1 MKKIFPYINL
11 LILSLLLP
19 VPIDRYH
26 TYDEIQTKLEA
37 WNQEYGQDSGN
48 SDIIY
53 QLTEIGRSA
62 LLDLPF
68 WMVKISDN
76 AIEDEDEPRILI
88 LGQCH
93 AEEILGVE
101 LSMQLIECL
110 LDPSSD
116 TCYSNSMKSY
126 VNSFLSNTEIYIVP
140 THNPEGLSV
149 VHGTLYNDDYIQ
161 DSSFRKNMTDANG
174 NGVFDYDASVQ
185 AGGDL
190 DGVDLNRNYDFNWG
204 FGDEFGV
211 PDYGSCNSSYT
222 SDFDYYKGSSAG
234 SESETDAITK
244 LAIEK
249 QFLLSVAYH
258 SSRSGCVSEKVIYP
272 WLWEDNKPSPD
283 FDVIEKL
290 GQEIAALIPKEVENN
305 SYEARNSVSRKG
317 NAHDWFYKTTGTF
330 QYLIEL
336 GTSNLQPDDPELIDD
351 TIERNFRGLFYLIS
365 RAYGRSQG
373 NYGVDENYIVQGLVK
388 SGGDI
393 VPGAVVSI
401 EELSG
406 GVLDPRTT
414 DKFGRYRRL
423 LNPGSYTLITS
434 AFGYQS
440 DTTTF
445 TASSN
450 GNEIDIELVQ
460 LDSFPITVSSTR
472 YPADLRLRSAAWD
485 TSLVIAQPVEI
496 VLPEGEYRL
505 EATADDG
512 FPYIS
517 EFVHKGSRV
526 ENISIYSR
534 ETVYEADFSDNS
546 FFGITTGSC
555 GFEWTVAEGKLHSPV
570 NPSTGQYPDNCLS
583 GFTLQTAFFSYDGTN
598 KDHVLEITMSHELE
612 WDNDMVSVVFTDIA
626 TLTGGGDLLDPIE
639 ISGHGDVSSG
649 IFRMWEDSGAILP
662 QPSQFFLQ
670 LRIDSDDSVAY
681 GGVEIESI
689 KVYSKESEVL
699 SSSEHLYPAPTAINN
714 VIAYPNPFNAVTNLS
729 FDLTAPSNIDINV
742 YDINGKH
749 IKNIISSQL
758 MAPNPYTVTID
769 MDGYS
774 TGLYFIEISNEQSTL
789 TKQILYLK

>member
-1 MKKIFPYINL
+1 MKIVHILIIL
-11 LILSLLLP
+11 LGSSFLLS

-26 TYDEIQTKLEA
+26 TYDEIQAKLEA
-37 WNQEYGQDSGN
+37 WNQEYGIESGS
-48 SDIIY
+48 SDIIFE
-53 QLTEIGRSA
+53 LSEIGRSA

-76 AIEDEDEPRILI
+76 ANEDEDEPRILI

-110 LDPSSD
+110 LNPSSE

-126 VNSFLSNTEIYIVP
+126 ISSFRANTEIYIVP

-149 VHGTLYNDDYIQ
+149 VHGTQYNDGYIQ
-161 DSSFRKNMTDANG
+161 DSSYRKNMTDANG

-204 FGDEFGV
+204 FGDAYGV

-222 SDFDYYKGSSAG
+222 SDYDYYKGSAPA
-234 SESETDAITK
+234 SESETEAITK

-283 FDVIEKL
+283 FEVIEKL
-290 GQEIAALIPKEVENN
+290 GQEIAALIPKEIENN

-365 RAYGRSQG
+365 RSYGRSQG
-373 NYGVDENYIVQGLVK
+373 NYGVDENYMVEGIVK
-388 SGGDI
+388 SDGEI
-393 VPGAVVSI
+393 VPGATVSI

-406 GVLDPRTT
+406 GVLNPRTT

-423 LNPGSYTLITS
+423 LNSGSYTLITS
-434 AFGYQS
+434 AFGYET
-440 DTTTF
+440 DTTVF

-450 GNEIDIELVQ
+450 GNDIDIELEK
-460 LDSFPITVSSTR
+460 LESFPISISTSR
-472 YPADLRLRSAAWD
+472 YPATIQINDLEWD
-485 TSLVIAQPVEI
+485 TSFVITEPI
-496 VLPEGEYRL
+496 DIILPQGQYHL
-505 EATADDG
+505 TATTDTG
-512 FPYIS
+512 FPFTS
-517 EFVHKGSRV
+517 DFFHNSSRV
-526 ENISIYSR
+526 EDIAIYSR
-534 ETVYEADFSDNS
+534 AAVFGEYFYDDSDFNATQNCD
-546 FFGITTGSC
+546 FQWTITD
-555 GFEWTVAEGKLHSPV
+555 GKLHSPV
-570 NPSTGQYPDNCLS
+570 NPSTGLYPNNCISKIIL
-583 GFTLQTAFFSYDGTN
+583 LPAFSYKGSEEY
-598 KDHVLEITMSHELE
+598 VLEMTLSNKLE
-612 WDNDMVSVVFTDIA
+612 WDHDSFSVRLIDSIVGGNEVFEF
-626 TLTGGGDLLDPIE
+626 IE
-639 ISGHGDVSSG
+639 ASGHGEINKGVYTIPVMSAD
-649 IFRMWEDSGAILP
+649 AI
-662 QPSQFFLQ
+662 
-670 LRIDSDDSVAY
+670 IDSFGLFIEIGIESDSSVAY
-681 GGVEIESI
+681 EGVEIESI
-689 KVYSKESEVL
+689 TIYKKESEVL
-699 SSSEHLYPAPTAINN
+699 SSADYMYPSTSAINN
-714 VIAYPNPFNAVTNLS
+714 IIAYPNPFNAVTNLS
-729 FDLTAPSNIDINV
+729 FKLTTSTDIDINI
-742 YDINGKH
+742 YDLNGNY
-749 IKNIISSQL
+749 IKNIINNQF
-758 MAPNPYTVTID
+758 MIPNSYNIAID
-769 MDGYS
+769 MEGYS
-774 TGLYFIEISNEQSTL
+774 TGLYFIELSTNQSTL

>member
-1 MKKIFPYINL
+1 MKIVHILIIL
-11 LILSLLLP
+11 LGSSFLLS

-26 TYDEIQTKLEA
+26 TYDEIQAKLEA
-37 WNQEYGQDSGN
+37 WDQEYGIESGS
-48 SDIIY
+48 SDIIFE
-53 QLTEIGRSA
+53 LSEIGRSA

-76 AIEDEDEPRILI
+76 ANEDEDEPRILI

-110 LDPSSD
+110 LDPSSE

-126 VNSFLSNTEIYIVP
+126 ISSFRANTEIYIVP

-149 VHGTLYNDDYIQ
+149 VHGTQYNDGYIQ
-161 DSSFRKNMTDANG
+161 DSSYRKNMTDANG

-185 AGGDL
+185 AGGDF

-204 FGDEFGV
+204 FGDAYGV

-222 SDFDYYKGSSAG
+222 SDYDYYKGSSPA
-234 SESETDAITK
+234 SESETEAITK

-283 FDVIEKL
+283 FEVIERL
-290 GQEIAALIPKEVENN
+290 GQEIAALIPKEIENN

-373 NYGVDENYIVQGLVK
+373 NYGVDENYMVEGIVK
-388 SGGDI
+388 SDGEI
-393 VPGAVVSI
+393 VPGAMVSI

-406 GVLDPRTT
+406 GVLNSRTT

-423 LNPGSYTLITS
+423 LNSGSYTLITS
-434 AFGYQS
+434 AFGYEP
-440 DTTTF
+440 DTTVF

-450 GNEIDIELVQ
+450 GNDIDIELEK
-460 LDSFPITVSSTR
+460 LESFPISISTSR
-472 YPADLRLRSAAWD
+472 YPAAIQINDLEWD
-485 TSLVIAQPVEI
+485 TSFVITEPI
-496 VLPEGEYRL
+496 DIILPQGQYHL
-505 EATADDG
+505 TVTTDTG
-512 FPYIS
+512 FPFIS
-517 EFVHKGSRV
+517 DFFHNSSRV
-526 ENISIYSR
+526 EDIDIYSR
-534 ETVYEADFSDNS
+534 DAVFEEDFSDDTLISYATQNCD
-546 FFGITTGSC
+546 FQWMTTN
-555 GFEWTVAEGKLHSPV
+555 GKLYSPV
-570 NPSTGQYPDNCLS
+570 NPSTGLYPNNCISKIILLP
-583 GFTLQTAFFSYDGTN
+583 TFSYNGSEEY
-598 KDHVLEITMSHELE
+598 VLEMTLSNKLE
-612 WDNDMVSVVFTDIA
+612 WDHDSFSVRLVDSIVGGNEVFEF
-626 TLTGGGDLLDPIE
+626 IE
-639 ISGHGDVSSG
+639 ASGHGEINKGVYTIPVMSADAINDSFEFFIELG
-649 IFRMWEDSGAILP
+649 IESDS
-662 QPSQFFLQ
+662 
-670 LRIDSDDSVAY
+670 SVAY
-681 GGVEIESI
+681 EGVEIESI
-689 KVYSKESEVL
+689 TIYKKESDVL
-699 SSSEHLYPAPTAINN
+699 SSADYMYPSTSAINN
-714 VIAYPNPFNAVTNLS
+714 IIAYPNPFNAVTNLS
-729 FDLTAPSNIDINV
+729 FKLTTSTDIDINI
-742 YDINGKH
+742 YDLNGNY
-749 IKNIISSQL
+749 IKNIINNQF
-758 MAPNPYTVTID
+758 MIPNSYNIAID
-769 MDGYS
+769 MEGYS
-774 TGLYFIEISNEQSTL
+774 TGLYFIELSTNQSTL